1 MSSLDV
7 EDDLVDDLVED
18 LVDDLVDDLEDDLE
32 DDLVEELVDEP
43 DPSLVSP
50 PESVKPVG
58 IQRKEG
64 CTKRSVLDP
73 IRKIF
78 NSYYQKSQQFLPLP
92 PCRSDLSFPCLPT
105 TFAKA

>member
-18 LVDDLVDDLEDDLE
+18 LVEDLVDDLEDDLE

-43 DPSLVSP
+43 DPSLGSG
-50 PESVKPVG
+50 VKPVG